1 LKDFRGLKVW
11 EKAHLFVIEV
21 YKRTSGFPTDERFGL
36 TAQLRRSAVS
46 VASNI
51 AEGCGRGTDR
61 DFARFLTMATGSA
74 SECEYQILLAC
85 ELSYISEEKH
95 DHLIAQVI
103 EIRRMLTSLIQTL
116 RIGEAD
122 S

>member
-1 LKDFRGLKVW
+1 LKDFRDLKAW
-11 EKAHLFVIEV
+11 QKAHLLVTDV
-21 YKRTSGFPTDERFGL
+21 CRSTSDFPADERYGL

-74 SECEYQILLAC
+74 SECEYQILLAL
-85 ELSYISEEKH
+85 ELGYISENHH
-95 DHLIAQVI
+95 DRLVPQVV
-103 EIRRMLTSLIQTL
+103 EIRRMLTSLIKRLQV
-116 RIGEAD
+116 GEAD